1 MGLIKA
7 LTTSTSSVFGDQFKE
22 YVSCPTMTGGVLVQ
36 RGVVNHGEGNKN
48 PSEGI
53 ISNGSTIMVPEGTA
67 MMVVENGK
75 ILDFSAEA
83 GTYTFTKGTEP
94 SIFAGSLG
102 QSIIDSIKKIGT
114 RTAFGGQ
121 TANDQRVYYV
131 NLLALTGNKFG
142 SPQPKKITDDKYG
155 MLEVTFFGEYALKV
169 ENPALLVENVIGA
182 NAKDTVLYSDILE
195 DQFKSKFIEKLTQA
209 ITVVMRKHRVPFG
222 DIGMYGTDISNEMN
236 NLLDSDLVSK
246 YGIKISDVAI
256 ADINLTE
263 ESMKRVS
270 RIDDATIFS
279 NRNLQ
284 SGLMAEASAE
294 ALKNAASNDGG
305 SMVGFM
311 GMNMASNAGATMMDV
326 VNQTNMQAEV
336 KEERTMP
343 EPGSLFAKKEE
354 TPIVPVQEDNSV
366 AVPQNIDIPK
376 VENISEQTVTNKIP
390 NFCSN
395 CGTPTNGIGNYCTN
409 CGHKLI

>member
-7 LTTSTSSVFGDQFKE
+7 FTSSVSSGLGDQFKE
-22 YVSCPTMTGGVLVQ
+22 YVSCPTMTGDVLVQ
-36 RGVVNHGEGNKN
+36 RGEVHHGKGNKN

-53 ISNGSTIMVPEGTA
+53 ITNGSAIMVPESTA

-75 ILDFSAEA
+75 ILEFCAEA
-83 GTYTFTKGTEP
+83 GTYTFNSGTEP
-94 SIFAGSLG
+94 SIFTGGLG
-102 QSIIDSIKKIGT
+102 KGILDTIKKMGS
-114 RTAFGGQ
+114 RTTFGGQ

-169 ENPALLVENVIGA
+169 EDPALLIANIVGS
-182 NAKDTVLYSDILE
+182 NAKDTVYYSDVLE
-195 DQFKSKFIEKLTQA
+195 SQFKTKFIEKLTQA
-209 ITVVMRKHRVPFG
+209 ITVVMRKHKIPFG

-236 NLLDSDLVSK
+236 NLLQSDLVSK

-256 ADINLTE
+256 ADINLTD

-270 RIDDATIFS
+270 KIDDATIFS
-279 NRNLQ
+279 DRNLQ

-294 ALKNAASNDGG
+294 ALKNAASNSGG

-311 GMNMASNAGATMMDV
+311 GMNMANNTGTTMMGA
-326 VNQTNMQAEV
+326 VNNNEAPSAP
-336 KEERTMP
+336 KEEREIP
-343 EPGSLFAKKEE
+343 EPGTLFENKVESEPAATEEVKQVEE
-354 TPIVPVQEDNSV
+354 TPAPVVAEVP
-366 AVPQNIDIPK
+366 K
-376 VENISEQTVTNKIP
+376 
-390 NFCSN
+390 FCPN
-395 CGTPTNGIGNYCTN
+395 CGVPTNGGNFCGN
-409 CGHKLI
+409 CGNKLK

>member
-7 LTTSTSSVFGDQFKE
+7 FTSSVSSGLGDQFKE
-22 YVSCPTMTGGVLVQ
+22 YVSCPAMTEGVLVQ
-36 RGVVNHGEGNKN
+36 RGIINHGEGNKN

-53 ISNGSTIMVPEGTA
+53 ITNGSAIMVPESTA

-75 ILDFSAEA
+75 ILEFSAEA
-83 GTYTFTKGTEP
+83 GTYTFDKGTEP
-94 SIFAGSLG
+94 SIFTGGFG
-102 QSIIDSIKKIGT
+102 QGLIDTIKKMGS
-114 RTAFGGQ
+114 RTTFGGQ

-169 ENPALLVENVIGA
+169 ENPAVLVQNVIGV

-246 YGIKISDVAI
+246 YGIKITDVAI
-256 ADINLTE
+256 ADINLTD

-270 RIDDATIFS
+270 KIDDATIFS
-279 NRNLQ
+279 DRNLQ

-294 ALKNAASNDGG
+294 ALKNAANNSNG

-311 GMNMASNAGATMMDV
+311 GMNMANNAGATMMDV
-326 VNQTNMQAEV
+326 VNSTSTEELQ
-336 KEERTMP
+336 KEERQMP
-343 EPGSLFAKKEE
+343 EPGSLFEKKEE
-354 TPIVPVQEDNSV
+354 
-366 AVPQNIDIPK
+366 IP
-376 VENISEQTVTNKIP
+376 EENKIEPTTPQPVLYTGP
-390 NFCSN
+390 NFCPN
-395 CGTPTNGIGNYCTN
+395 CGTPAHGTNFCGN
-409 CGHKLI
+409 CGNKLI